1 MPKIQ
6 DPRKLKSAFLKWM
19 MIFKRRHH
27 ILVIDSMVSSTS
39 KLVRLGE
46 EPPIQKFRKM
56 NKEMTGSR
64 PPAEAILGGNT
75 KSPSL
80 LTIQKEK
87 YYGHPRTS
95 KDETC
100 YKHLPTFALRSY

>member
-1 MPKIQ
+1 MQKLKRHRMPKIQ

-46 EPPIQKFRKM
+46 
-56 NKEMTGSR
+56 
-64 PPAEAILGGNT
+64 AC
-75 KSPSL
+75 
-80 LTIQKEK
+80 
-87 YYGHPRTS
+87 
-95 KDETC
+95 KDGL
-100 YKHLPTFALRSY
+100 YHNI